1 MGTDPRIA
9 RLIKL
14 IRAALRPAPGAVRI
28 ALALGLGALCH
39 TLFAA
44 GVLAMIVAMFYGL
57 SESLGTVPWPM
68 AALANGALIAQFPL
82 AHSLL
87 LTGSGG
93 RLLARLIPGP
103 HGLTLATTTYA
114 IIASAQLLVLFALW
128 TPSSIVWWQAEGVAL
143 WMVSAAYATS
153 WLILLKASFDAGA
166 EVQSGALGWMSLLA
180 RIRPVFPDM
189 PTLGL
194 FRLIRQP
201 IYVAFALTLWT
212 PPVWTPDQL
221 VLAVS
226 FTAYCIFAPR
236 LKERRFAARYGA
248 RFDLYCTE
256 VPYMLPHLTAAK
268 DRPDAQLPDD
278 L

>member
-1 MGTDPRIA
+1 MTLDDPRIA
-9 RLIKL
+9 GLITL
-14 IRAALRPAPGAVRI
+14 IRAALRPPAGAGRI
-28 ALALGLGALCH
+28 ALALTLGVLCH
-39 TLFAA
+39 ALFAA
-44 GVLAMIVAMFYGL
+44 GVLAMVVAMFFGM
-57 SESLGTVPWPM
+57 SESLGTVPWPW
-68 AALANGALIAQFPL
+68 AALANAALIVQFPL
-82 AHSLL
+82 AHSTL

-103 HGLTLATTTYA
+103 HGQTLATTTYA
-114 IIASAQLLVLFALW
+114 IIASAQLLALFALW
-128 TPSSIVWWQAEGVAL
+128 TPSGIVWWRAEGAMFWAVT
-143 WMVSAAYATS
+143 AANAAS

-189 PTLGL
+189 PTRGL

-226 FTAYCIFAPR
+226 FTAYCLLAPR
-236 LKERRFAARYGA
+236 LKERRFAARYGS
-248 RFDLYCTE
+248 RFDHYRAT
-256 VPYMLPHLTAAK
+256 VPYVLPRLKQPK
-268 DRPDAQLPDD
+268 DQPDAQ
-278 L
+278 